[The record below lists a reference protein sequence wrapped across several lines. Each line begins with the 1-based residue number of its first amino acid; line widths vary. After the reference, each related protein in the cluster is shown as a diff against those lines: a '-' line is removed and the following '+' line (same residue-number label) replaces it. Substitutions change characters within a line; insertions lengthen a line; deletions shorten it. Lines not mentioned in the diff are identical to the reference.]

1 VQPNGRKQSSVL
13 GPACINKFDSR
24 KLSHDFYVGSL
35 GDTRDSSSF
44 DIIESFI
51 RKRSF
56 ASYPCGKGVSM
67 EEVNGAIQD
76 IAKYQFKQEEKS

>member
-1 VQPNGRKQSSVL
+1 VILVFRNNGEEANEFRAVQV
-13 GPACINKFDSR
+13 
-24 KLSHDFYVGSL
+24 
-35 GDTRDSSSF
+35 
-44 DIIESFI
+44 IIESFI